1 MQDVDLLIR
10 NAGQMAPLSDGEEG
24 PLPGRRMDLWT
35 LVKDGAIGVLKG
47 RIVAVGET
55 SDVLSRTRL
64 QTGGVEVDASGCTVI
79 PAFIDPHTHVLFA
92 GSREWEFE
100 ERLRGRTYMEI
111 AQAGGGIRSSV
122 RMFRQTS
129 DEEIL
134 RQSHR
139 RIDRMIGLGTAVIE
153 VKSGYALSVDQEL
166 RALRLIRKLAERVPV
181 EIHATFMGAHEVPDE
196 YRDRKSEYIDLVIHE
211 MIPRVAEEGLA
222 EFCDVFCE
230 EGVFS
235 VAESERILNAAA
247 RYGLRAKLHADELSP
262 LGGAE
267 LAGKLRAVSADHLLH
282 PSDNG
287 LRAMK
292 EGGVIPVLLPATS
305 YSLHSKTYAPARRM
319 IEMDLPVA
327 LATDCNP
334 GSSMT
339 ESMPFVISLACLQ
352 MGLTP
357 AEALSAATR
366 NAAAALGIE
375 KQAGSLAVGNKAHIQ
390 ILDAPSYATLPYH
403 IGVSHV
409 RDLFID
415 GKGVFRDGQL
425 ISI

>member
-1 MQDVDLLIR
+1 
-10 NAGQMAPLSDGEEG
+10 
-24 PLPGRRMDLWT
+24 
-35 LVKDGAIGVLKG
+35 
-47 RIVAVGET
+47 
-55 SDVLSRTRL
+55 
-64 QTGGVEVDASGCTVI
+64 EVDASGCTVI